1 MSKNQKQNWW
11 GRLSDSLTKS
21 RNSFSYQVK
30 SIFSGESL
38 TDDDWETLEEVLI
51 GADVGVDTTSVIVD
65 HLRQK
70 VVAAKVYAPD
80 ELMEL
85 LRAELTEQLEGVGGG
100 VDLDSLKPPAIL
112 LFVGVNGT
120 GKTTTIGKVA
130 GSLKRRSGR
139 ITLAAA
145 DTFRAAAIE
154 QLQKWAER
162 AGAEFIKHQ
171 RGADPAA
178 VVYDAVESM
187 RAGGKDFLLVD
198 TAGRLQTYVN
208 LMEELKKIKRVALRG
223 AGDIPVKTLLVMDAT
238 TGQNGISQARLF
250 DEALNLDGII
260 LTKLDGTAKG
270 GIALAIQRQLGIP
283 IVAVGTGEQ
292 VDDVAPFSAAE
303 FVEALLG

>member
-1 MSKNQKQNWW
+1 M
-11 GRLSDSLTKS
+11 
-21 RNSFSYQVK
+21 
-30 SIFSGESL
+30 
-38 TDDDWETLEEVLI
+38 I
-51 GADVGVDTTSVIVD
+51 GADIGVDTTSLIVG
-65 HLRQK
+65 HLKQK
-70 VVAAKVYAPD
+70 VVDTRVFASD
-80 ELMEL
+80 DLMAL

-100 VDLDSLKPPAIL
+100 VDFDALEPPAIL

-120 GKTTTIGKVA
+120 GKTTTIGKLA
-130 GSLKRRSGR
+130 GLLMRRSPR
-139 ITLAAA
+139 LTLAAA

-154 QLQKWAER
+154 QLQQWAER
-162 AGAEFIKHQ
+162 TGADFIKHQ

-178 VVYDAVESM
+178 VVYDAVASL
-187 RAGGKDFLLVD
+187 RAGGKDFLLID

-208 LMEELKKIKRVALRG
+208 LMEELKKIKRVAMRE

-250 DEALNLDGII
+250 DEALSLDGII

-270 GIALAIQRQLGIP
+270 GIALAVQRQLGIP

-303 FVEALLG
+303 FVEALLV

>member
-1 MSKNQKQNWW
+1 M
-11 GRLSDSLTKS
+11 
-21 RNSFSYQVK
+21 
-30 SIFSGESL
+30 
-38 TDDDWETLEEVLI
+38 EEVLI
-51 GADVGVDTTSVIVD
+51 GADVGVDTTTVIVD

-70 VVAAKVYAPD
+70 VVVANVFASD

-85 LRAELTEQLEGVGGG
+85 LRAELTEQLEGIGGG
-100 VDLDSLKPPAIL
+100 IDLDSLESPAIL

-120 GKTTTIGKVA
+120 GKTTTIGKIA
-130 GSLKRRSGR
+130 ALLKQRSGR

-162 AGAEFIKHQ
+162 TGVEFIKHQ

-187 RAGGKDFLLVD
+187 RAGGKDFLLID

-208 LMEELKKIKRVALRG
+208 LMEELKKIKRVAVRE

-292 VDDVAPFSAAE
+292 VDDVAPFSAAG